1 MRIKIAEKDDCGP
14 RRAEDVNG
22 SVHCLRFF
30 MLLLMFYPIILCIFE
45 LRSKIGCISEIKI
58 NAILKILISLTIK
71 IVYFTRFAL
80 SLQPKPKH
88 VRIMTTLQLN
98 NLWTYIQGMALKKKD
113 REWLAGKLLEPT
125 ADDAKTA
132 QQKAYVKESL
142 TRALKEVE
150 AAKREGRKLQTLD
163 EFIKELRMEVETV

>member
-1 MRIKIAEKDDCGP
+1 MSFA
-14 RRAEDVNG
+14 
-22 SVHCLRFF
+22 HC
-30 MLLLMFYPIILCIFE
+30 
-45 LRSKIGCISEIKI
+45 CISEIKI

-80 SLQPKPKH
+80 SLHPKPKH

-150 AAKREGRKLQTLD
+150 AAKREGRELQTLD
-163 EFIKELRMEVETV
+163 EFIKELRMEEEAV